1 MADIP
6 DQMTNGHSKKEKKIH
21 GKLLCCFDGTGNQYG
36 GDTSDTN
43 IVKLYQ
49 KFDRN
54 APGQFHYYQP
64 GIGTYVA
71 GSESVNAGLFGRIQR
86 WWAQTIDLGL
96 GMSFDHH
103 VIAGYRFIMRY
114 HNPGDKI
121 FIFGFSR
128 GAFTARFLARMIATV
143 GLLSKGNEEMVPFA
157 YRTYQE
163 YEMGTGRYKS
173 AQDAEHYMQNFK
185 TTFSRKKCKVHF
197 LGLFDTVNSVGYFDT
212 PFAKKKYL
220 PSVVETATH
229 IRHAVAIDERR
240 CKFKAAL
247 LQQDQRQARVEHKE
261 DDIKEVF
268 FPGNHGDVG
277 GGWMAPGN
285 NAVME
290 ADDPLQLSDL
300 ALEWMI
306 SELDALPAKHPTDQI
321 EWNEHKDIFLTNF
334 ERKVSTAVQAP
345 MHDIL
350 RYGGGVSRVSTFM
363 WHIMGTYLVCLHHSL
378 AGLLTSADMVEY
390 LPIFKRLELVKGHW
404 KPTYFPPN
412 MCGYRDIPEGAVFHP
427 SVKARMQTVKDYRP
441 KNDGFKVE

>member
-1 MADIP
+1 
-6 DQMTNGHSKKEKKIH
+6 
-21 GKLLCCFDGTGNQYG
+21 
-36 GDTSDTN
+36 
-43 IVKLYQ
+43 
-49 KFDRN
+49 
-54 APGQFHYYQP
+54 
-64 GIGTYVA
+64 
-71 GSESVNAGLFGRIQR
+71 
-86 WWAQTIDLGL
+86 
-96 GMSFDHH
+96 
-103 VIAGYRFIMRY
+103 
-114 HNPGDKI
+114 
-121 FIFGFSR
+121 
-128 GAFTARFLARMIATV
+128 
-143 GLLSKGNEEMVPFA
+143 
-157 YRTYQE
+157 
-163 YEMGTGRYKS
+163 
-173 AQDAEHYMQNFK
+173 
-185 TTFSRKKCKVHF
+185 
-197 LGLFDTVNSVGYFDT
+197 
-212 PFAKKKYL
+212 
-220 PSVVETATH
+220 
-229 IRHAVAIDERR
+229 
-240 CKFKAAL
+240 
-247 LQQDQRQARVEHKE
+247 
-261 DDIKEVF
+261 
-268 FPGNHGDVG
+268 
-277 GGWMAPGN
+277 MAPGN